1 MSDLSEKR
9 VVVITGSGGGIG
21 CATACRFRKAGYEV
35 ALLDMDLEAA
45 EKTAAKI
52 GVGDDCCFRSD
63 VSSQDSVREAIGSV
77 LKKFG
82 QIDAL
87 VNAAGILGKSA
98 RLEDYP
104 VKTAEKVLCV
114 NIMGTLLMMQA
125 VLPSMQERGSG
136 SIVNFGSVSGHR
148 GYPYESAYGASKAA
162 IIELTRTAANENGC
176 NGVRINSVSP
186 GWVDTNM
193 MKETIDGY
201 KDVGCKSAYE
211 NVGLGPMKRPA
222 DPREI
227 ADVVFFLCSKEASF
241 INGSD
246 IVIDGGKITE

>member
-1 MSDLSEKR
+1 MSDISEKR

-21 CATACRFRKAGYEV
+21 CATAYRFSKAGYEV
-35 ALLDMDLEAA
+35 VLLDMDLEAA
-45 EKTAAKI
+45 EKTASKI
-52 GVGDDCCFRSD
+52 GVGDDHCFQTD
-63 VSSQDSVREAIGSV
+63 VSSQNSIRETIESV
-77 LKKFG
+77 LLKFG

-87 VNAAGILGKSA
+87 VNAAGIPGKSA
-98 RLEDYP
+98 RFENYP
-104 VKTAEKVLCV
+104 VEVAEKVLCV
-114 NIMGTLLMMQA
+114 NIMGTLMMMQA
-125 VLPSMQERGSG
+125 VLPSMQKRGEG

-162 IIELTRTAANENGC
+162 VIELTKTAANENGC

-193 MKETIDGY
+193 MKQTINGY
-201 KDVGCKSAYE
+201 KDVGCECTYD
-211 NVGLGPMKRPA
+211 NVRLGPMKRPA

-227 ADVVFFLCSKEASF
+227 ADVVFFLCSKEASY